1 MAEILTLKELNTI
14 FKYCIVDGSKF
25 LWSCYGH
32 HARTLDYEADYW
44 NAMVVFDTETQ
55 VVYEASIYLDNL
67 TFRWISPLWK
77 DKLLAE
83 SLNRGV
89 DSKKAYDDVSFNDIS
104 AECFLLVSNDIVN
117 NAANQ

>member
-1 MAEILTLKELNTI
+1 MPNALPRAIGAAPPEHHPDCRDAER
-14 FKYCIVDGSKF
+14 DGID
-25 LWSCYGH
+25 
-32 HARTLDYEADYW
+32 HAG
-44 NAMVVFDTETQ
+44 FETQ

>member
-1 MAEILTLKELNTI
+1 MVAG
-14 FKYCIVDGSKF
+14 YCIFALAKTNNELS
-25 LWSCYGH
+25 W
-32 HARTLDYEADYW
+32 
-44 NAMVVFDTETQ
+44 AM
-55 VVYEASIYLDNL
+55 VYEASIYLDNL